1 MIYAKIIR
9 RDNPTKNYG
18 WMRRRVKCTLHSIH
32 FGSLLVCVGRA
43 EYPMSNVKV
52 AVGISSDASMMEFHL
67 TFDEDWKQSD
77 IQRLLD
83 ILKKSKNVESAFLT
97 SDPQPA
103 TIPA

>member
-1 MIYAKIIR
+1 LIYAKIIR

-18 WMRRRVKCTLHSIH
+18 WMRRRVKSTLHSIH

-43 EYPMSNVKV
+43 EYPMSSVKV
-52 AVGISSDASMMEFHL
+52 AVGISSDASLMEFHL
-67 TFDEDWKQSD
+67 TFDDDWKHAD
-77 IQRLLD
+77 IVRLLD

-103 TIPA
+103 ILPA

>member
-1 MIYAKIIR
+1 LIYAKIIR

-18 WMRRRVKCTLHSIH
+18 WMRRRVKSTLHSIH

-43 EYPMSNVKV
+43 EYPMSSVKV
-52 AVGISSDASMMEFHL
+52 AVGISSDASVMEFHL
-67 TFDEDWKQSD
+67 TFDDDWKHAD
-77 IQRLLD
+77 IVRLLD

-103 TIPA
+103 ILPA

>member
-1 MIYAKIIR
+1 LIYAKIIR

-18 WMRRRVKCTLHSIH
+18 WMRRRAKSTLHSIH

-43 EYPMSNVKV
+43 EYPISSVKV
-52 AVGISSDASMMEFHL
+52 AVGISSDASLMEFHL
-67 TFDEDWKQSD
+67 TFDDDWKHAD
-77 IQRLLD
+77 IVRLLD

-103 TIPA
+103 ILPA